1 MYGGTAN
8 KTNARTHLSK
18 RLLKWYTRIPMSITL
33 NLLGWRWSTL
43 VPGDIV
49 QLKSNTI
56 PDLIGPVTSFDTI
69 KPITDRVFMVTSI
82 APDFANFTTSITLTQ
97 LPPKSNP
104 YT

>member
-1 MYGGTAN
+1 
-8 KTNARTHLSK
+8 
-18 RLLKWYTRIPMSITL
+18 
-33 NLLGWRWSTL
+33 
-43 VPGDIV
+43 
-49 QLKSNTI
+49 
-56 PDLIGPVTSFDTI
+56 VTSFDTI